1 MIQKFFKYLILILV
15 AFSISLANADDHK
28 PSKELINDLKE
39 EIREFDAKP
48 EKRKLIQSS
57 KKYIEVLENQLDD
70 LFWSTPAVSNG
81 NLLLRGSNKLYCIRE
96 IRGNNDK

>member
-1 MIQKFFKYLILILV
+1 MRSGKEFEIL
-15 AFSISLANADDHK
+15 A
-28 PSKELINDLKE
+28 
-39 EIREFDAKP
+39 
-48 EKRKLIQSS
+48 
-57 KKYIEVLENQLDD
+57 ENQLDD